1 MIKRKSTYIIIA
13 LVLLLGWVGF
23 KNINLRREIDRKNE
37 ELNQVATNN
46 IKRFL
51 SSNEEF
57 SNKYSNI
64 V

>member
-13 LVLLLGWVGF
+13 LVLLLGWVGV

-37 ELNQVATNN
+37 ELNQVLRS
-46 IKRFL
+46 IK
-51 SSNEEF
+51 
-57 SNKYSNI
+57 